1 MCGICGMAG
10 RVNETVL
17 DRMITALGH
26 RGPDGH
32 GKWLDPARRVAI
44 GHTRLSIIELSERG
58 SQPMQT
64 PDGQVWI
71 TYNGEIYNHLEV
83 RKELA
88 GRYTFQGTSDTE
100 TILAAYLQWGRACVH
115 KLLSLIHI

>member
-1 MCGICGMAG
+1 MLPVPASSTCANSNDFGFDARRNGSSLMCGICGIAG
-10 RVNETVL
+10 AVDEAVL
-17 DRMITALGH
+17 DRMIAALGH

-64 PDGQVWI
+64 SDGQVWI
-71 TYNGEIYNHLEV
+71 TYNGE
-83 RKELA
+83 
-88 GRYTFQGTSDTE
+88 
-100 TILAAYLQWGRACVH
+100 
-115 KLLSLIHI
+115 